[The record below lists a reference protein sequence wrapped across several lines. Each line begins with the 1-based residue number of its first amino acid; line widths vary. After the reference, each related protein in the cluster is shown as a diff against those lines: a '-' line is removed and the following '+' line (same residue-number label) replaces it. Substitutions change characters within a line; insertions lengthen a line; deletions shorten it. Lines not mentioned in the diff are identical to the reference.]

1 MNTETSAIIGK
12 NIRKHREAHGL
23 TREQLAEAI
32 NLDTGYLGM
41 CERGE
46 RQLGLNKT
54 IDVIQYLGI
63 TPNDVL
69 PNDAKSS
76 PERQKELVD
85 TIVTKL
91 EDLTEQQLVVFSRL
105 IDAINTL

>member
-1 MNTETSAIIGK
+1 MNTEMSAIIGK
-12 NIRKHREAHGL
+12 NIRRHREAHGL

-69 PNDAKSS
+69 PNDTKSS
-76 PERQKELVD
+76 PERHKELID
-85 TIVTKL
+85 TVVTKL
-91 EDLTEQQLVVFSRL
+91 EGLTDQQLVVFSRL
-105 IDAINTL
+105 IDAINIL